1 MKSFTYLILIFLI
14 SSCSNTE
21 KIKDNKIENLSEAA
35 SLEKSKQSKKDSLE
49 NLKNEIIFL
58 KKKRDSIISANKEN
72 LEKNKIIKKSD

>member
-1 MKSFTYLILIFLI
+1 MKLFTYLIFIILI

-21 KIKDNKIENLSEAA
+21 KIKDNKIENLPEAA
-35 SLEKSKQSKKDSLE
+35 SLEKSKQRKKDSLE